1 MFGIN
6 KRKKIEIQN
15 KDDVELFRHEAPTIE
30 RKKDAIK
37 YIKEFYKYKSNVNG
51 AGGLDRYLNDYK
63 GWLKHLEMR
72 RNTIPNEESVPSETY
87 FLVRCNDNKIV
98 GMINIRLA
106 LNEALRNG
114 AGHIGYSIR
123 PTERRKGYNK
133 INLYLALKR
142 CDECGIEEVLM
153 DCDKENPASARTMLA
168 LGGVLIKERENKEA
182 NRIEQVFTIDVKKSL
197 RENAKK
203 YETMLK

>member
-1 MFGIN
+1 MLF
-6 KRKKIEIQN
+6 KKKKDKPVEI
-15 KDDVELFRHEAPTIE
+15 ELFRHEAPTLE
-30 RKKDAIK
+30 RKKEAIK
-37 YIKEFYKYKSNVNG
+37 YIKEFYKYKSLVNG
-51 AGGLDRYLNDYK
+51 AGGLDRFLDDYE

-72 RNTIPNEESVPSETY
+72 RNTIPDEEHVPSEEY

-98 GMINIRLA
+98 GMINIRLV
-106 LNEALRNG
+106 LNEKLRNG

-153 DCDKENPASARTMLA
+153 DCTKGNLGSEKTMRA
-168 LGGVLIKERENKEA
+168 LGGELIQERENKEE
-182 NRIEQVFTIDVKKSL
+182 NRIELVFKIDVKKAL
-197 RENAKK
+197 RENAEK
-203 YETMLK
+203 YEPLLK

>member
-1 MFGIN
+1 MFGLKKRNDKN
-6 KRKKIEIQN
+6 KGN
-15 KDDVELFRHEAPTIE
+15 KEVELFRHEAPTIE

-37 YIKEFYKYKSNVNG
+37 YIKEFYKYKSRVNG
-51 AGGLDRYLNDYK
+51 AGGLDRYLNDYN

-98 GMINIRLA
+98 GMVNIRLA
-106 LNEALRNG
+106 LNEKLRNG

-142 CDECGIEEVLM
+142 CDEEGIEKVLM
-153 DCDKENPASARTMLA
+153 DCDKENPASARTMIA
-168 LGGVLIKERENKEA
+168 LGGVMIKERYNKETDM
-182 NRIEQVFTIDVKKSL
+182 IEQVFTIDVKKSL
-197 RENAKK
+197 KENADK
-203 YETMLK
+203 YEPYICI